1 MRCYS
6 VSYSN
11 KLVEKRKQMT
21 SARNAFTIVMASA
34 VFMVLA
40 PSAWGQAID
49 IPSIV
54 TGVHGPN
61 TWMGVN

>member
-1 MRCYS
+1 
-6 VSYSN
+6 
-11 KLVEKRKQMT
+11 
-21 SARNAFTIVMASA
+21 MASA